1 LTSGIA
7 RIISRE
13 APTPC
18 SIAALEDAWFATPGI
33 RHVFSLE
40 QRAWHAFPKLEE
52 MPLRPHEA
60 APVTSQLWYRA
71 VLCDALI
78 AARQI
83 PMIREHFADALGAA
97 GWPDGAC
104 LFLSARHPGDARPG
118 DDDGAVP
125 DAIFFS
131 PAAIAAV
138 PHLIAACGAE
148 PSPPPDRACAT
159 LLVGKQSDWNLLPLA
174 VH

>member
-1 LTSGIA
+1 MS
-7 RIISRE
+7 
-13 APTPC
+13 
-18 SIAALEDAWFATPGI
+18 GI

-40 QRAWHAFPKLEE
+40 QRAWYAFPTLDE
-52 MPLRPHEA
+52 MARFPQGAVRPA
-60 APVTSQLWYRA
+60 LTSDGRTRLPTVTSRLWYRA
-71 VLCDALI
+71 VFCDALI
-78 AARQI
+78 GARQV
-83 PMIREHFADALGAA
+83 PMICEHFADALDDA
-97 GWPDGAC
+97 GWLDGAC
-104 LFLSARHPGDARPG
+104 LFLSGRHPAGARPG

-148 PSPPPDRACAT
+148 PSPPPNRAYAT
-159 LLVGKQSDWNLLPLA
+159 LLVGNQSDWELLPRG